1 MEKLKV
7 LIVDNDFNLASTL
20 NKQLNKMGYEVSG
33 VAETCTETVQKISQ
47 CRPDLILMDLNLNKT
62 ENSRNIE
69 SFLEVYIKGNIPVV
83 FLTNHMDKTLIK
95 KTSIINNS
103 TFLKK
108 PVNAIELQST
118 IELLLKASGE
128 QVNNKLENKE
138 LQRLNALKRY
148 DLPDQQ
154 ANYYFDRITQITA
167 EFFNVPTA
175 AIGLVGKYNIWFR
188 NSQGEEISY
197 IDRKDIEES
206 AILPAN
212 FYTTVRETESTDF
225 ITDRFYPAD
234 TKNCFYAAAPL
245 ITSDGYILG
254 SLVIIDKEPRAINK
268 SAEKILTD
276 LAAIVMDELELRLTS
291 KKAIKFQHELINITT
306 SESKTA
312 DYIRDGNSE
321 KDQEQ
326 LPVRKMSNL
335 IKDFNKKTE
344 QIIEELFQS
353 SVVDGGS
360 INLKKES
367 VNLAELAIE
376 ITEAN
381 KNIAL
386 KKGQTLKLFIESKP
400 FVAGDILRLGEVIEN
415 LVDNAIKY
423 SYQESIININV
434 IAGDEKAYIE
444 VKDQGQGLTEEDKVL
459 LFTKFAKLSAKPTGG
474 ESSTGIG
481 LSIVKTIVEMHGGKI
496 WAESEGKN
504 MGSSFIVELPKIN

>member
-7 LIVDNDFNLASTL
+7 LIVDNDFNLASAL

-33 VAETCTETVQKISQ
+33 VAETCTETIQKISQ
-47 CRPDLILMDLNLNKT
+47 CRPDLILMDLNTNQT
-62 ENSRNIE
+62 ENSGNIE

-103 TFLKK
+103 TFLRK
-108 PVNAIELQST
+108 PVNAKELQST
-118 IELLLKASGE
+118 IELLLKTSGDQE
-128 QVNNKLENKE
+128 NDKLANKE
-138 LQRLNALKRY
+138 LNRLNALKRY
-148 DLPDQQ
+148 EVPDEQ

-167 EFFNVPTA
+167 QFFNVETA
-175 AIGLVGKYNIWFR
+175 AIELVGKNNIWFR
-188 NSQGEEISY
+188 NSLGEEISY
-197 IDRKDIEES
+197 IDRKNMDES
-206 AILPAN
+206 AILPPK
-212 FYTTVRETESTDF
+212 FYSVVRGTESRDF
-225 ITDRFYPAD
+225 ISDRFSPVT

-254 SLVIIDKEPRAINK
+254 SLVIMDKEPRALNK
-268 SAEKILTD
+268 SAKKILTD
-276 LAAIVMDELELRLTS
+276 LAAIVMDELELRLSS
-291 KKAIKFQHELINITT
+291 KMAVKFQHELINITS
-306 SESKTA
+306 SETEIA
-312 DYIRDGNSE
+312 DYRGDENSE
-321 KDQEQ
+321 KDPEE
-326 LPVRKMSNL
+326 LAVRKMSNL
-335 IKDFNKKTE
+335 INDSNKKTE

-367 VNLAELAIE
+367 VNLADLATE

-386 KKGQTLKLFIESKP
+386 KKGQVLKLFIESQP

-504 MGSSFIVELPKIN
+504 LGSSFIVELPKIN